1 VAQAVLLQREN
12 RMAQTWRRA
21 EPAAHGA
28 GRAMSRERWSVTTP
42 IHLADTEIEA
52 RRQVRHGIAR
62 WAEYARTSMPVEV
75 PVGTDA
81 DTLIDGLHA
90 AGRGVVGTPAMAIE
104 HLERVL
110 DLSAGVGTVLLEVAD
125 WASAADTHASLERFA
140 REVVPHVTGVSRS
153 RLAATAGSGGP
164 EPPGRPARG
173 DTAAGARAGSDA
185 GARREPGAAGRP
197 GPQPGAPRRRPLDR
211 LGTGR
216 HTGGL

>member
-1 VAQAVLLQREN
+1 MLLQREN

-125 WASAADTHASLERFA
+125 WASAADTHASLERFV

-153 RLAATAGSGGP
+153 RLAATAGSGGLSRRVGRRAATP
-164 EPPGRPARG
+164 LPVHGPAPTPVRGVSLVQLDDPGRSR
-173 DTAAGARAGSDA
+173 
-185 GARREPGAAGRP
+185 
-197 GPQPGAPRRRPLDR
+197 
-211 LGTGR
+211 GR
-216 HTGGL
+216 HAVDPSTD